1 METKS
6 KSERQKAYMKEYN
19 KRPEV
24 ILAKQIA
31 YYQKGPQPKGPRRKP
46 LLADGGPGAVIK
58 VRKERIEKI
67 KAEEKQKEPRNII
80 TIERGSYTIKFD

>member
-1 METKS
+1 MEVKS
-6 KSERQKAYMKEYN
+6 KSERQKEYMRNYN

-67 KAEEKQKEPRNII
+67 KQEEKKKEPCNVI
-80 TIERGSYTIKFD
+80 TIERGEFNVFFN